1 MMEKR
6 VGVSHLH
13 GSVNEI
19 LSCLVV
25 YTAAS
30 TLLTRC
36 NTGTVYPLGQLRRS
50 AVVVFHTEKES
61 PKKKSETIMLLKKTR
76 KITRAVRHTYRCD
89 HGKRCDD
96 AVKTTENNRL
106 NVPARWRRV
115 ARRARELGYQLHL
128 LLRKKKV
135 EQVG

>member
-1 MMEKR
+1 MHFVIESEREMMEKR

-61 PKKKSETIMLLKKTR
+61 P
-76 KITRAVRHTYRCD
+76 
-89 HGKRCDD
+89 
-96 AVKTTENNRL
+96 
-106 NVPARWRRV
+106 
-115 ARRARELGYQLHL
+115 Q
-128 LLRKKKV
+128 KKKV
-135 EQVG
+135 KRSCF